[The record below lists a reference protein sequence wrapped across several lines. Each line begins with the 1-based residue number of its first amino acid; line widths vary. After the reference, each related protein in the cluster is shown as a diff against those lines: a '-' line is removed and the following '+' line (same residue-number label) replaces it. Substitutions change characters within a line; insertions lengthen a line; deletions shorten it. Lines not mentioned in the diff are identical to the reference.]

1 MSEPQPVA
9 VAHRVARL
17 LPMSEEP
24 TPVPTARQ
32 FWEQR
37 YGERK
42 RIWSGRANA
51 ALVDSVRALTP
62 GRALDLGCGEGA
74 DSVWLAAQG
83 WQVTGVDI
91 SATALARAR
100 EHGRDAGLADA
111 QLELQQADLASWQPT
126 TAYDLVSACFLHSPV
141 EFPRA
146 AVLRTAATGVA
157 PGGHL
162 LIVGHAAPPPWSTH
176 ARHNPGEFPTPE
188 GQLEELSLAPDQWET
203 VLAHTQARD
212 ATGPDGQHAELEDTI
227 LLIRRH

>member
-1 MSEPQPVA
+1 
-9 VAHRVARL
+9 
-17 LPMSEEP
+17 MSEEP
-24 TPVPTARQ
+24 APAPSARQ

-37 YGERK
+37 YGERH

-51 ALVDSVRALTP
+51 ALVANVAALAP
-62 GRALDLGCGEGA
+62 GHALDLGCGEGA

-100 EHGRDAGLADA
+100 EHARDSGIPDA

-126 TAYDLVSACFLHSPV
+126 KAYDLVSACFLHSPV

-146 AVLRTAATGVA
+146 AVLRTAADAVA

-162 LIVGHAAPPPWSTH
+162 LIVGHAAPPPWSKH
-176 ARHNPGEFPTPE
+176 ARHDSGEFPTPE
-188 GQLEELSLAPDQWET
+188 RQLEELLLSSDQWDT
-203 VLAHTQARD
+203 VLARTQSRE
-212 ATGPDGQHAELEDTI
+212 ATGPDGQQAVLEDTI
-227 LLIRRH
+227 LFVRRR